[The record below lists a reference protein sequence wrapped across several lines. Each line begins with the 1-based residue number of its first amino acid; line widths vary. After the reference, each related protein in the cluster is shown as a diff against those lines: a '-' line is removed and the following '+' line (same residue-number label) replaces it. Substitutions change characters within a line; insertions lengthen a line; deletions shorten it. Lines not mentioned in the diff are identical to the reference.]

1 MVRWSVVSG
10 LAGHMPSHLTPLP
23 SPPPPCFP
31 LCRSVPAPVCCQGGW
46 TLLQEGA
53 VVAWAWGWGGQHLN
67 SLSPWQPWL
76 LCGNFGEK
84 CPRGKRQMEG
94 GEAELS
100 PAGLWSTKP
109 GTCLPG
115 WVVRLRC
122 PLAQR

>member
-1 MVRWSVVSG
+1 MSG
-10 LAGHMPSHLTPLP
+10 VADHMPSHLTPLP
-23 SPPPPCFP
+23 LPPPPPVLSALLVSAGSCLLP
-31 LCRSVPAPVCCQGGW
+31 RRLDSPSGRGSCRLGLGV
-46 TLLQEGA
+46 
-53 VVAWAWGWGGQHLN
+53 GGQYLN

-84 CPRGKRQMEG
+84 SPRGKRQMEG
-94 GEAELS
+94 GEAGLS
-100 PAGLWSTKP
+100 PVGLWSTKP